1 VKKVK
6 LNDVIK
12 EAEYADIILSLLV
25 EPYQINSVTKMI
37 FFAFCIKYE
46 NNFASYRSRT
56 KDFVDVFFENISLK
70 LATNYKDIGKI
81 LYILKMFVKVGK
93 ISITE
98 DNIQVLEELKHST
111 ENEFIK
117 MCSAKTPNPILE
129 INKLDATAVIE
140 EVIRYV

>member
-1 VKKVK
+1 MKKVN
-6 LNDVIK
+6 LNDVMK

-25 EPYQINSVTKMI
+25 KPYQINSVTKMI
-37 FFAFCIKYE
+37 FFSFCIKYE
-46 NNFASYRSRT
+46 DNFASYRSRT

-70 LATNYKDIGKI
+70 LVTNYKDIGKI
-81 LYILKMFVKVGK
+81 LCVLKMLVKVGK

-117 MCSAKTPNPILE
+117 MCSRKTPNPILE

>member
-1 VKKVK
+1 VK

-25 EPYQINSVTKMI
+25 EPYQLNSVTKMI

-46 NNFASYRSRT
+46 DNFASYRNRT

-81 LYILKMFVKVGK
+81 LCVLKMLVKVGK
-93 ISITE
+93 ISIKE
-98 DNIQVLEELKHST
+98 DNIQVLDELKYNS

-117 MCSAKTPNPILE
+117 MCSRKKPNPILE
-129 INKLDATAVIE
+129 INKLDAIAVIE